1 MVNPGRYLPKETAK
15 TTLEITT
22 DSAEGLEPS
31 IARFLNYLKVE
42 RRLSPHTQQSYS
54 RHLAVLASQMQIC
67 GLVTWTQLDEAWVRQ
82 LAVKGKLAGLSSA
95 SLRQRFSALRSFF
108 NYLLQR
114 EGMKVNPVKRL
125 TLPRKA
131 RLLPKGIEV
140 DEVQKLLNL
149 EASDLLSVR
158 DRALMELLY
167 TAGLRL
173 AEAVG
178 LTIHCLNLESGDVR
192 VVGKGGK
199 MRQLPLGSVAIE
211 WLQRWLQWRATLPR
225 QGDALFVTAQGR
237 PLSARAVQK
246 RLAQWGRSQQLSSPL
261 HPHRLRHGFATH
273 LLGASGDLRAVQ
285 ELLGHASL
293 SSTQIYTHLNFQQ
306 LASVYDA
313 SHPRAQRRKP
323 SLDRS

>member
-1 MVNPGRYLPKETAK
+1 MVKPLIQLAKDTARV
-15 TTLEITT
+15 TPEITSA
-22 DSAEGLEPS
+22 SAEGLEPS
-31 IARFLNYLKVE
+31 IVRFLNYLQVE
-42 RRLSPHTQQSYS
+42 RRLSPHTQQSYR
-54 RHLAVLASQMQIC
+54 RHLTVLASQMQVG
-67 GLVTWTQLDEAWVRQ
+67 GLQEWTQLDEAWVRQ
-82 LAVKGKLAGLSSA
+82 LAVQGKLAKLSPA

-114 EGMKVNPVKRL
+114 ETMKVNPVKRL
-125 TLPRKA
+125 TLPRKT
-131 RLLPKGIEV
+131 RRLPKGIEV
-140 DEVQKLLNL
+140 DEVHTLLNL
-149 EASDLLSVR
+149 EANDLLSVR

-178 LTIHCLNLESGDVR
+178 LTVSSLNLESGDVR

-211 WLQRWLQWRATLPR
+211 WLQRWLQWRATLPL

-237 PLSARAVQK
+237 PLTPRAVQK
-246 RLAQWGRSQQLSSPL
+246 RLAQWGKKQQLSSPL

-306 LASVYDA
+306 LSSVYDA
-313 SHPRAQRRKP
+313 THPRAQRRKP
-323 SLDRS
+323 

>member
-1 MVNPGRYLPKETAK
+1 MH
-15 TTLEITT
+15 
-22 DSAEGLEPS
+22 SWGLG
-31 IARFLNYLKVE
+31 A
-42 RRLSPHTQQSYS
+42 
-54 RHLAVLASQMQIC
+54 
-67 GLVTWTQLDEAWVRQ
+67 WTELDEAWVRQ

-95 SLRQRFSALRSFF
+95 SLRQHFSALCSFF
-108 NYLLQR
+108 DYLLQR
-114 EGMKVNPVKRL
+114 EVVKINPVKRL
-125 TLPRKA
+125 TLPRKS

-140 DEVQKLLNL
+140 DEVQQLLNL

-178 LTIHCLNLESGDVR
+178 LTVSSLNLESGDVR

-199 MRQLPLGSVAIE
+199 MRQLPLGSIAIE
-211 WLQRWLQWRATLPR
+211 WLQRWLQWRATLPL
-225 QGDALFVTAQGR
+225 QGDTLFVTAQGR
-237 PLSARAVQK
+237 PLSPRAVQK
-246 RLAQWGRSQQLSSPL
+246 RLAQWGRKQQLSSPL
-261 HPHRLRHGFATH
+261 HPHRLRHGFASH

-306 LASVYDA
+306 LTSVYDA
-313 SHPRAQRRKP
+313 AHPRAQRRKP
-323 SLDRS
+323 